1 MTSRI
6 TGICVVAFAV
16 MAMGPAQAQTTA
28 APDAAPVIEPE
39 ALAAMDRMSAALLAL
54 PGFVLTS
61 DVTTEKVLETG
72 QKLQFGGTV
81 DMAMHRPDS
90 FRIVANSDIQQRE
103 YYFASGK
110 FTVLSPRLK
119 YYATADA
126 PETIG
131 LALDRLKTKYG
142 IELPLVDL
150 FTWGTDQTIRS
161 RVVSGYMVGPEKIGG
176 RTCDHIAFRQKL
188 VDWQIWIDKGAKPLP
203 CKIVIT
209 NTDDPSMP
217 QYSAVLNWDVRTVPN
232 AADLAFV
239 APAGAHQIT
248 LVDQTAK
255 AAQGDKQ

>member
-1 MTSRI
+1 MRSRI
-6 TGICVVAFAV
+6 TGICMALAVTASPVA
-16 MAMGPAQAQTTA
+16 A
-28 APDAAPVIEPE
+28 APAPAIEPE
-39 ALAAMDRMSAALLAL
+39 ALAAVDRMSAALQAL

-81 DMAMHRPDS
+81 DVAMHRPDA
-90 FRIVANSDIQQRE
+90 FRIVANSDIQSRE

-110 FTVLSPRLK
+110 FTVLAPRLK
-119 YYATADA
+119 YYASADA
-126 PETIG
+126 PQTIG
-131 LALDRLKTKYG
+131 LALDKLKTTYG

-161 RVVSGYMVGPEKIGG
+161 RVLSGYMIGPEKIGG

-188 VDWQIWIDKGAKPLP
+188 VDWQIWIDKGDRPLP

-217 QYSAVLNWDVRTVPN
+217 QYSAVLNWDVRTVPQ

-239 APAGAHQIT
+239 APAGTHPIT
-248 LVDQTAK
+248 LVDQTAPAAK
-255 AAQGDKQ
+255 AAKGDKP